1 MRKVMTAQQIEAIVG
16 APIPA
21 VRMKQIG
28 ALDEGCR
35 RVLANAPIAG
45 FGFRDEQGGWHS
57 TFVGGARGFVHVE
70 SPKRIRFELPARHP
84 TPKSGSGA
92 SFVFLLPGIG
102 ETLRLNGSVAE
113 RRGGRIVVTVEE
125 AFVHCAR
132 SILRSGLWEGPRAPA
147 ATAVEPPLPRDG
159 ARHEREG
166 GRLGDPS
173 VARFLASSPFAVVSS
188 WDAAGSGDTSPRG
201 DFPGFLRIL
210 DHETL
215 VIPDRRGNRRTD
227 TFHNVMTCSQVS
239 LAAVVPGRDD
249 VLHVSGAAYVTDEPA
264 LLSTMALAGKP
275 PQAALVIRVERAE
288 LLANEA
294 LQRSKIWQRSAHGD
308 AAVIPDLMALATQ
321 HLALNKGGGAKA
333 AVIRML
339 GSGAGAFPRL
349 LRWLIDLGYRKGLAD
364 EGYDRGAAL
373 RSGDEAVRPRGSR
386 RRAARPRGS

>member
-1 MRKVMTAQQIEAIVG
+1 MRKVMTAQQIEVIVG

-57 TFVGGARGFVHVE
+57 TFVGGAGGFVHVE

-113 RRGGRIVVTVEE
+113 RRGDRIIVTVEE

-132 SILRSGLWEGPRAPA
+132 SILRSGLWEGRALPPPPPSSRRCRVMA
-147 ATAVEPPLPRDG
+147 RATQGKAGCSAIRALP
-159 ARHEREG
+159 
-166 GRLGDPS
+166 
-173 VARFLASSPFAVVSS
+173 ASSRRALLPSS
-188 WDAAGSGDTSPRG
+188 RRG
-201 DFPGFLRIL
+201 TLLARAIRAREDFPGFLRIL

-227 TFHNVMTCSQVS
+227 TFHNVMTCAQVS

-249 VLHVSGAAYVTDEPA
+249 VLHVSGTAYVTDEPA
-264 LLSTMALAGKP
+264 LLSTMALA
-275 PQAALVIRVERAE
+275 E
-288 LLANEA
+288 
-294 LQRSKIWQRSAHGD
+294 
-308 AAVIPDLMALATQ
+308 
-321 HLALNKGGGAKA
+321 
-333 AVIRML
+333 
-339 GSGAGAFPRL
+339 
-349 LRWLIDLGYRKGLAD
+349 
-364 EGYDRGAAL
+364 
-373 RSGDEAVRPRGSR
+373 SR
-386 RRAARPRGS
+386 RRRRSSSAWSARSFWRTRPCSGRRSGNAPPTATRPPSSI

>member
-57 TFVGGARGFVHVE
+57 TFVGGAGGFVHVE

-113 RRGGRIVVTVEE
+113 RRGDRIIVTVEE

-132 SILRSGLWEGPRAPA
+132 SILRSGLWEGPRAPG

-159 ARHEREG
+159 ARHAREG
-166 GRLGDPS
+166 GLLGDPS

-188 WDAAGSGDTSPRG
+188 WDASGSGDTSPRG

-227 TFHNVMTCSQVS
+227 TFHNVMTCAQVS

-249 VLHVSGAAYVTDEPA
+249 VLHVSGTAYVTDEPA

-294 LQRSKIWQRSAHGD
+294 LQRSKIWQCSAHGD
-308 AAVIPDLMALATQ
+308 AAAIPDLMALATQ
-321 HLALNKGGGAKA
+321 HLALNKGGGVKA
-333 AVIRML
+333 AMIRVL

-349 LRWLIDLGYRKGLAD
+349 LRWLIDLGYRKGLTD

-373 RSGDEAVRPRGSR
+373 RRGDEAVRPRGSR
-386 RRAARPRGS
+386 RRAVRPRGS

>member
-28 ALDEGCR
+28 ALDDGCR
-35 RVLANAPIAG
+35 RVLASAPIAG
-45 FGFRDEQGGWHS
+45 FGFRDEQGGWRS
-57 TFVGGARGFVHVE
+57 TFVGGARGFAHVE
-70 SPKRIRFELPARHP
+70 SPKRVRFELPARHP
-84 TPKSGSGA
+84 TPASGSGA
-92 SFVFLLPGIG
+92 SFVFLVPGIG
-102 ETLRLNGSVAE
+102 EALRLNGSVAE

-132 SILRSGLWEGPRAPA
+132 SILRSRLWEGPRARA
-147 ATAVEPPLPRDG
+147 AAAEPPLPRDG
-159 ARHEREG
+159 ARHESEG
-166 GRLGDPS
+166 GPLGDPS
-173 VARFLASSPFAVVSS
+173 VARFLASSPFAVLSS

-227 TFHNVMTCSQVS
+227 TFHNVVTCDKVS

-249 VLHVSGAAYVTDEPA
+249 VLHVSGTAHVTDEPA

-294 LQRSKIWQRSAHGD
+294 LQRSKIWQRSADAD
-308 AAVIPDLMALATQ
+308 AADAGAVPDLMALATQ

-333 AVIRML
+333 AMIRLL

-349 LRWLIDLGYRKGLAD
+349 LRWLIDLGYRKGLTD
-364 EGYDRGAAL
+364 EGYDRNATRADDPEGQREGRL
-373 RSGDEAVRPRGSR
+373 R
-386 RRAARPRGS
+386 

>member
-28 ALDEGCR
+28 ALDDGCR
-35 RVLANAPIAG
+35 RVLAHAPVAG
-45 FGFRDEQGGWHS
+45 FGFRDEQGGWRS
-57 TFVGGARGFVHVE
+57 TFVGGARGFAHVE
-70 SPKRIRFELPARHP
+70 SPKRVRFELPARHP

-92 SFVFLLPGIG
+92 SFVFLVPGIG
-102 ETLRLNGSVAE
+102 EALRLNGSVAE

-132 SILRSGLWEGPRAPA
+132 SILRSRLWEGPRARA
-147 ATAVEPPLPRDG
+147 AAAVEPPLPRDG
-159 ARHEREG
+159 ARHESEAG
-166 GRLGDPS
+166 PLGDPS
-173 VARFLASSPFAVVSS
+173 VARFLASSPFAVLSS

-227 TFHNVMTCSQVS
+227 TFHNVVTCDKVS

-249 VLHVSGAAYVTDEPA
+249 VLHVSGTAHVTDEPA

-275 PQAALVIRVERAE
+275 PQAALVICVERAE

-294 LQRSKIWQRSAHGD
+294 LQRSKIWQRSADVDVDVDVD
-308 AAVIPDLMALATQ
+308 AGAVPDLMALATQ

-333 AVIRML
+333 AMIRLL

-349 LRWLIDLGYRKGLAD
+349 LRWLIDLGYRKGLTD
-364 EGYDRGAAL
+364 EGYDRGATRADDPEGQREGRL
-373 RSGDEAVRPRGSR
+373 R
-386 RRAARPRGS
+386 